1 MRATKR
7 TVDPALVR
15 DAFAIAAAV
24 GVIGVS
30 FGAIAVASGLPAW
43 AAIAMSLLVFAGGSQ
58 FMAVGVLSAGNP
70 VAAVLAGLLLN
81 ARHLPFGMA
90 VADAVGSG
98 KIARFIG
105 SHLLV
110 DEAVAFAM
118 AETEPARRRAAYWL
132 TGGMLFVLWQIGT
145 VVGVV
150 LGSAAGDPATLGLDA
165 AFPAGLLA
173 LTLPSLRDR
182 QTRRAA
188 LAGAALAVATTPFL
202 PAGLPILLALL
213 GLVLAVRPVG
223 GARPC

>member
-1 MRATKR
+1 MRATER

-24 GVIGVS
+24 GVIGLS
-30 FGAIAVASGLPAW
+30 FGAIAIASGLPAW
-43 AAIAMSLLVFAGGSQ
+43 AAIAMSVLVFAGGAQ

-98 KIARFIG
+98 RAAQFIG

-118 AETEPARRRAAYWL
+118 AESEPARRRAAYWL
-132 TGGMLFVLWQIGT
+132 TGSMLFVLWQIGT
-145 VVGVV
+145 VLGVL

-182 QTRRAA
+182 QTRHAA
-188 LAGAALAVATTPFL
+188 LAGGAIAVVTTLFL

-213 GLVLAVRPVG
+213 GLVLAVRPT
-223 GARPC
+223 RLKQPC